1 MKGRLSLEEPCNCW
15 VKWDILLSWTDIVS
29 FFGHRDEDEQEE
41 YQERIALQ
49 LVDQEDEDIN
59 RIKEESRRRTQAI
72 LEKYK
77 TQQLQQQHEPHL
89 EDKGKLFDLHTF
101 HIF

>member
-1 MKGRLSLEEPCNCW
+1 M
-15 VKWDILLSWTDIVS
+15 
-29 FFGHRDEDEQEE
+29 
-41 YQERIALQ
+41 
-49 LVDQEDEDIN
+49 DQEDEDIN
-59 RIKEESRRRTQAI
+59 RIKEESRRRRQAI

>member
-1 MKGRLSLEEPCNCW
+1 M
-15 VKWDILLSWTDIVS
+15 VKWDIVLSWTDSVLD
-29 FFGHRDEDEQEE
+29 FGNRDEDEQEE
-41 YQERIALQ
+41 YHERIALQ

-59 RIKEESRRRTQAI
+59 RIKEESRRRRQAI

-89 EDKGKLFDLHTF
+89 KDKGELVDLLLSHLF
-101 HIF
+101 